1 MIIKTIGIMT
11 GNSLDAADAVL
22 SVFDDDDGVCDLA
35 AFSLPYPPALR
46 ERFLRLKE
54 NIKYYVSMAETAADP
69 LFAATV
75 EAYTRLVA
83 ETVNR
88 LLETSGADKREI
100 AAIGFHGQTC
110 DHFPPSAAGGSEPY
124 TLQVGDPRLLADL
137 TGIPVIY
144 DFRSDDLMNGGEGAP
159 LAPLHNRRIARM
171 MQNKGF
177 DSVAFCNGGNTGNI
191 AVIGREEGSKTSA
204 VAGWDTGPFN
214 HLPDLLMREYRGL
227 PFDENGAFGRGG
239 QIRPELLRRL
249 FNEAALSAGGE
260 NFYLRRPPKSSDPR
274 WYRKIYDENLSFADN
289 LRTAEYLSAY
299 GFVYNLRY
307 VPPAMSLPSLYLLFG
322 GGWKNPLVRGD
333 FESLLQGKGVILP
346 EHKEVFAAVY
356 TRLPKKTTADWADKF
371 GFSGEYMEARIFAD
385 MACCKILNRPFSL
398 PETTGCRTPTV
409 GGIYVLP
416 DGGGDYLL
424 TELLQRCGNPAR
436 PEKNPLLWSRA
447 AKGWQKSFAAA
458 GENV

>member
-22 SVFDDDDGVCDLA
+22 SAFDENGGVRDLA
-35 AFSLPYPPALR
+35 SFSLPYPPELR
-46 ERFLRLKE
+46 EAFLALKE
-54 NIKYYVSMAETAADP
+54 NIKSYASMAVAAADP
-69 LFAATV
+69 LFAGTV
-75 EAYTRLVA
+75 ESYTRLAA

-88 LLETSGADKREI
+88 LLEKSGADKKEV

-110 DHFPPSAAGGSEPY
+110 DHFPPSVAGAGEPY
-124 TLQVGDPRLLADL
+124 TLQVGDPRLLAVL

-159 LAPLHNRRIARM
+159 LAPLHNRRIAGM

-177 DSVAFCNGGNTGNI
+177 DAVAFCNGGNTGNI
-191 AVIGREEGSKTSA
+191 AVIGREEGKEMPA
-204 VAGWDTGPFN
+204 VAGWDVGPFN
-214 HLPDLLMREYRGL
+214 HLPDLLMREHLGRPYDR
-227 PFDENGAFGRGG
+227 DGAAGRDG

-249 FNEAALSAGGE
+249 FNGAAVTADGE
-260 NFYLRRPPKSSDPR
+260 NFYLRRPPKSSDPH
-274 WYRKIYDENLSFADN
+274 WYRKVYDDACSFADN

-307 VPPAMSLPSLYLLFG
+307 APSSFPLPSLYLLFG

-333 FESLLQGKGVILP
+333 FENLLGRKGPILP
-346 EHKEVFAAVY
+346 EHEAVFADIFA
-356 TRLPKKTTADWADKF
+356 RLPQNPTVDFADKF

-409 GGIYVLP
+409 GGVYVLP
-416 DGGGDYLL
+416 DDDGDYPL
-424 TELLQRCGNPAR
+424 TELLRRCGNPAR

-447 AKGWQKSFAAA
+447 AKGWQKSFAAT